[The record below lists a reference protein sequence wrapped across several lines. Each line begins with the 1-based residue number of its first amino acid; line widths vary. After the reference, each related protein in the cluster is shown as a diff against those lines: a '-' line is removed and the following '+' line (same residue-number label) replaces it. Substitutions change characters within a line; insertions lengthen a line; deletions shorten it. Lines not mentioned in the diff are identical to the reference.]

1 MAAGAELVAATPT
14 EVAGRGW
21 PVTTPRELVWVRKEV
36 NPLVYGTL
44 EEETGIV
51 LTTEVALTVEL

>member
-1 MAAGAELVAATPT
+1 MRVVTVPGASPAGTSCTATEEMAAGAELVAATPT

-36 NPLVYGTL
+36 NPLV
-44 EEETGIV
+44 
-51 LTTEVALTVEL
+51 

>member
-1 MAAGAELVAATPT
+1 MPGARPAGTSCTATEEMAAGAELVAATPT

-36 NPLVYGTL
+36 NPLV
-44 EEETGIV
+44 
-51 LTTEVALTVEL
+51 